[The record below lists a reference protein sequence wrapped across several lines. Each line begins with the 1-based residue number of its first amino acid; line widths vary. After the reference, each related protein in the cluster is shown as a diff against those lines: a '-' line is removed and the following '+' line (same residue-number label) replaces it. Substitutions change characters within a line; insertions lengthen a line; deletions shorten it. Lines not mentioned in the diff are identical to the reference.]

1 MSFLRTAGRIA
12 TGYILP
18 RRPYPVIRGP
28 LKGVRFVLGA
38 FAGKGGGAS
47 VYLNMM
53 EPGQTAEM
61 ARVIKPGYV
70 FFDVGANA
78 GYYTLLGSRLVGPS
92 GFVFSFEPVIR
103 NISWLY
109 RHLAVNNSRN
119 VSVVAA
125 ACSNVSTLSS
135 FSEGPN
141 CAEGHLDPGAAVGE
155 LSPGTWA
162 LVSTVTLDQ
171 VARYIGKYPDVIKID
186 VEGAELDVL
195 HGAENIL
202 KARHPQIF
210 LSIHSDDLRT
220 SCLAY
225 LEGFDYRAT
234 PLVPGDPNPSEYLL
248 S

>member
-1 MSFLRTAGRIA
+1 MSFLRTAGRIT
-12 TGYILP
+12 TGYLLP
-18 RRPYPVIRGP
+18 RRAYPVLRGP
-28 LKGVRFVLGA
+28 LKGLRFVLGA
-38 FAGKGGGAS
+38 FAGEGGGAS

-53 EPGQTAEM
+53 EPGQTAEV

-78 GYYTLLGSRLVGPS
+78 GYYTLLGSRQVGAS
-92 GFVFSFEPVIR
+92 GFVLSFEPAIR
-103 NISWLY
+103 NISWLH
-109 RHLAVNNSRN
+109 RHLAVNKAGN

-125 ACSNVSTLSS
+125 ACSDVATLSS

-141 CAEGHLDPGAAVGE
+141 CAEGHLDPGAPVGE
-155 LSPGTWA
+155 LSPGTWT

-171 VARYIGKYPDVIKID
+171 VAEYIGKYPDVIKID

-202 KARHPQIF
+202 KTKHPQIF
-210 LSIHSDDLRT
+210 LSIHSDELRT
-220 SCLAY
+220 TCLAY
-225 LEGFDYRAT
+225 LEGFGYKASA
-234 PLVPGDPNPSEYLL
+234 LVPDDPKPTEYLL